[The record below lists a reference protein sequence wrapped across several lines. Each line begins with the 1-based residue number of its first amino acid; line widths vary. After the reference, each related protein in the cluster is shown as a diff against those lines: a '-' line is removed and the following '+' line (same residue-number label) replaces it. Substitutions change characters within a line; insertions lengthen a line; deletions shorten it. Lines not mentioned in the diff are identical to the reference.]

1 MKLYAPNWEL
11 PVTDAHDLMILRGRG
26 DFETVGQGITLN
38 HEGVVTGGWKFL
50 WHILKNIL
58 VVMTDFGCL
67 SVH

>member
-1 MKLYAPNWEL
+1 MKLYAPNREL
-11 PVTDAHDLMILRGRG
+11 PVTDAHDLIILRGRG

-38 HEGVVTGGWKFL
+38 YEGVVTGGWKFL

-58 VVMTDFGCL
+58 VVMTDFGCF